1 MKIAAYNL
9 NSINARIEN
18 LTAWLAKAAPDVVLV
33 QEIKSE
39 YNNFPFFELRAAGY
53 EAKMLGQKSYNG
65 AGIRFPSSA
74 KGCRILT
81 TKTPDISKRKFQYK
95 DKNGGWPQFICPT
108 ATRPTTM
115 LPTVPNISTNWN
127 G

>member
-53 EAKMLGQKSYNG
+53 EAKMLGQKSYKG
-65 AGIRFPSSA
+65 VARFPSSA

-81 TKTPDISKRKFQYK
+81 TKTPDISKRKFRYK
-95 DKNGGWPQFICPT
+95 GRIGGWPQFICPT
-108 ATRPTTM
+108 ATRLTTTR
-115 LPTVPNISTNWN
+115 PTVPSIFTNWN

>member
-65 AGIRFPSSA
+65 VAVS
-74 KGCRILT
+74 
-81 TKTPDISKRKFQYK
+81 
-95 DKNGGWPQFICPT
+95 N
-108 ATRPTTM
+108 
-115 LPTVPNISTNWN
+115 
-127 G
+127 

>member
-65 AGIRFPSSA
+65 GGGAEPASAFRRPRRAAGF
-74 KGCRILT
+74 
-81 TKTPDISKRKFQYK
+81 
-95 DKNGGWPQFICPT
+95 
-108 ATRPTTM
+108 
-115 LPTVPNISTNWN
+115 
-127 G
+127 

>member
-53 EAKMLGQKSYNG
+53 EAKMLGQKTTFMIRNPLPTTPFSFRKCG
-65 AGIRFPSSA
+65 AG
-74 KGCRILT
+74 
-81 TKTPDISKRKFQYK
+81 
-95 DKNGGWPQFICPT
+95 
-108 ATRPTTM
+108 
-115 LPTVPNISTNWN
+115 
-127 G
+127 